1 MSKQTIYVRH
11 KDEILN
17 NLINSLDDIAERY
30 EAIQSDYESGYITA
44 LKWVLGLNEKCKNN
58 IPIITGDRDTDALLE
73 DERKNQNKDDCMINY
88 VNKKEL

>member
-17 NLINSLDDIAERY
+17 NLINSLDDIAQQY

-44 LKWVLGLNEKCKNN
+44 LKWVLGLNEKQK
-58 IPIITGDRDTDALLE
+58 T
-73 DERKNQNKDDCMINY
+73 
-88 VNKKEL
+88 KE